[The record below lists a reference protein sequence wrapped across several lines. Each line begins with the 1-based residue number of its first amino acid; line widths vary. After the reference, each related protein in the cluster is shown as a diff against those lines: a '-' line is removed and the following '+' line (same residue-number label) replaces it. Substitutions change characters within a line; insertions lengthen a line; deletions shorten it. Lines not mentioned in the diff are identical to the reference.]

1 MPPKILVVDQNEAF
15 ATVLEQMLEAGGSYA
30 VHRAS
35 SGSDALALLHQSDF
49 DLAIVDMD
57 LDPGDL
63 GYRDLI
69 LGVRKF
75 KPAMRFMVIP
85 LMGQDLPPEAQQLDI
100 QGTLTKPFFADD
112 LLPNIQEAM
121 SKQIELPSPRSTAG
135 PRATQPT
142 LAAQP
147 TQVAMP
153 QLQSELS
160 QLAREINADI
170 VLLLSTEGE
179 ITEVIAKMSTLDGPR
194 LSVFS
199 DLVASTVRA
208 AQETARFL
216 GQPGR
221 PFEHNMFEGQE
232 LRLYVM
238 ALREDLLLAV
248 TTPTSTPL
256 GTIRHNLRR
265 ADRTLRHL
273 GHT

>member
-1 MPPKILVVDQNEAF
+1 MPPKILIADRNEAF
-15 ATVLEQMLEAGGSYA
+15 ATVLEQMLEAGGNYA
-30 VHRAS
+30 VRRAS
-35 SGSDALALLHQSDF
+35 SGSDALALLHQTDF

-75 KPAMRFMVIP
+75 KPSMRFMVIP
-85 LMGQDLPPEAQQLDI
+85 LMGQDLPPEAQRLNI
-100 QGTLTKPFFADD
+100 QGTLAKPFFADD
-112 LLPNIQEAM
+112 LLPSIEEALT
-121 SKQIELPSPRSTAG
+121 QQVEPPSPHPTAEA
-135 PRATQPT
+135 R
-142 LAAQP
+142 AAQP
-147 TQVAMP
+147 APEAEPARPATAQV
-153 QLQSELS
+153 QSELA
-160 QLAREINADI
+160 QLAREIQADT
-170 VLLLSTEGE
+170 VLLLSIAGE
-179 ITEVIAKMSTLDGPR
+179 RTEVVARVGTLDGPR
-194 LSVFS
+194 LRTLSN
-199 DLVASTVRA
+199 LITSTIHT
-208 AQETARFL
+208 AQETAQFL
-216 GQPGR
+216 GEPSR

-238 ALREDLLLAV
+238 AIREDLLLAV